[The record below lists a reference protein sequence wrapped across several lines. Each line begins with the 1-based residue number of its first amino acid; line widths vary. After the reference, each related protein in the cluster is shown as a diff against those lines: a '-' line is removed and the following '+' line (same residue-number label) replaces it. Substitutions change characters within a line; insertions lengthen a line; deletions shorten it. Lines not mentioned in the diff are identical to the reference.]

1 MKLTLIRALVMVC
14 FVATATVVRAERV
27 YILHDAAVPQA
38 AYAARKLSDALVTQ
52 KHEVLRDRKGY
63 EASPINSGDLSGW
76 ERGSD
81 LAGGLAPGAIGCLPE
96 SARHSAA
103 PYQSAEKALIVT

>member
-1 MKLTLIRALVMVC
+1 MKRSYEAMRDASEKLGVG
-14 FVATATVVRAERV
+14 ER
-27 YILHDAAVPQA
+27 
-38 AYAARKLSDALVTQ
+38 
-52 KHEVLRDRKGY
+52 ELRDRKGY